1 MVKTGSPQSEE
12 TSQSTKQPPETP
24 FDQLWK
30 ETVGSLENMMSLMG
44 QPTSSQQEEEQAYAR
59 DIKDLMGQKDR
70 NRGNK
75 SDDDIEEE
83 DSTYAV
89 HGNGGNPGDDDPDD
103 DNGGGSRDGGGGNGS
118 NQNQA
123 FPPFSITKP
132 IMGGIIRAGLTQIAW
147 TGGKPRA
154 DWKALEL
161 GRFASPNSPLC
172 FRPTDPITQAKA
184 YTKMSTP
191 PAAITKLEKSLDPR
205 SLIQTLQLFLEH
217 VEETGIDPIFYVE
230 HPNDNTETV
239 SVIKEYANLST
250 EHVTKELQWLKPKGD
265 SYDRANDKI
274 ARKLI
279 YSILGTAL
287 FRDAK
292 ARDPKGDI
300 AVIWM
305 YAMDQRASLNSDQIE
320 AIKGKMKALT
330 PIKIPG
336 QIKVR
341 HPGT

>member
-1 MVKTGSPQSEE
+1 LRPRGGKQIVQPRSER
-12 TSQSTKQPPETP
+12 
-24 FDQLWK
+24 FDQ
-30 ETVGSLENMMSLMG
+30 TVVLPLRTSLTCAL
-44 QPTSSQQEEEQAYAR
+44 TQEEEQAYFE
-59 DIKDLMGQKDR
+59 DLMGKKDQ

-75 SDDDIEEE
+75 SEEDILEE

-89 HGNGGNPGDDDPDD
+89 HGNGGDPGDDDPDD
-103 DNGGGSRDGGGGNGS
+103 DDNGGGSGDGRGGNS
-118 NQNQA
+118 NQQNQA

-147 TGGKPRA
+147 TGGKPRS
-154 DWKALEL
+154 DWKALAL

-172 FRPTDPITQAKA
+172 FRPTDPIAQAKA

-217 VEETGIDPIFYVE
+217 VEKTGIDPIFYVE

-239 SVIKEYANLST
+239 SVIKEYVNLST
-250 EHVTKELQWLKPKGD
+250 EHVTRELQRLKPKWD
-265 SYDRANDKI
+265 LYNRANDKI

-287 FRDAK
+287 FRDVK
-292 ARDPKGDI
+292 ARDPRGDMPA

-320 AIKGKMKALT
+320 AIKGK
-330 PIKIPG
+330 
-336 QIKVR
+336 
-341 HPGT
+341 